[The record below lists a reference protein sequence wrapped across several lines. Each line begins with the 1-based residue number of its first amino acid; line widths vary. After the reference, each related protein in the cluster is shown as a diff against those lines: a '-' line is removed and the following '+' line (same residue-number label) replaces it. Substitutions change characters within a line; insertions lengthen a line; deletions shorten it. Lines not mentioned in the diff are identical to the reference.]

1 MRFNLLLEDN
11 ETIEG
16 AIKILDKLIIKL
28 RNTKDIDVKTKQNL
42 LEIYNNLILP
52 WMEEFYLLNKNL
64 SEIEEKEMIDIILD
78 NISMINKLLK
88 IK

>member
-16 AIKILDKLIIKL
+16 AIKILNKLIIKL